1 MQILAMKSICPDFR
15 LAMRVV
21 RRYCSHGMVRCGEE
35 LVKYSHPS
43 VFRFLSASPTAR
55 MSQSIDL
62 GFGRSAAIWSNAH
75 DRMSYQRPN
84 GHTFSL
90 YLRGG
95 AGTRRLDG
103 NPAARGRPGVLCIMP
118 QEHSSEWEITDFS
131 QFAHLYVPD
140 DQMRR
145 MFAET
150 FDRDARLMA
159 LPEVTFAEAPA
170 LARRLR
176 QMTKAMVAGGHLQA
190 EEAMTQT
197 INDFFVD
204 PRYGGMR
211 PCAIT
216 GGLAPHVRR
225 RSLEYIEAHLDE
237 TIRLQDLAA
246 IGQLSAFHFQRMFR
260 ASYGVSP
267 HGWVA
272 HRRVERAKSML
283 CGTDSI
289 AEIASACG
297 FSSQSHMTRAFKLGT
312 GVTPSVY
319 RQR

>member
-1 MQILAMKSICPDFR
+1 
-15 LAMRVV
+15 
-21 RRYCSHGMVRCGEE
+21 
-35 LVKYSHPS
+35 
-43 VFRFLSASPTAR
+43 
-55 MSQSIDL
+55 
-62 GFGRSAAIWSNAH
+62 
-75 DRMSYQRPN
+75 MSYERPD

-90 YLRGG
+90 YLKGG

-103 NPAARGRPGVLCIMP
+103 GPAARGRPGALCIMP
-118 QEHSSEWEITDFS
+118 QGHSSEWEITDPFE
-131 QFAHLYVPD
+131 FVHLYVPD

-150 FDRDARLMA
+150 FDRDSRLMV
-159 LPEVTFAEAPA
+159 LPEVTFADAPA
-170 LARRLR
+170 LARALG
-176 QMTKAMVAGGHLQA
+176 QMTKAMSAGGHLLA
-190 EEAMTQT
+190 EEAMTRA
-197 INDFFVD
+197 INDLFVD

-211 PCAIT
+211 PCAIS

-225 RSLEYIEAHLDE
+225 RTLEYIEAHLDE

-283 CGTDSI
+283 SGMDPI

-312 GVTPSVY
+312 GITPSAY
-319 RQR
+319 RQRQ

>member
-1 MQILAMKSICPDFR
+1 M
-15 LAMRVV
+15 
-21 RRYCSHGMVRCGEE
+21 CGEE
-35 LVKYSHPS
+35 LVKDSRLS

-75 DRMSYQRPN
+75 DRMSYERPN

-103 NPAARGRPGVLCIMP
+103 ILGARGRPGVLCIMP

-131 QFAHLYVPD
+131 EFVHLYVPD

-150 FDRDARLMA
+150 FDRDSRLMA
-159 LPEVTFAEAPA
+159 LPELTFADAPA
-170 LARRLR
+170 LAHTLRR
-176 QMTKAMVAGGHLQA
+176 MTKAMLTGGHLLA
-190 EEAMTQT
+190 EEAMTQA

-204 PRYGGMR
+204 PRYGAMR
-211 PCAIT
+211 PCVIS

-225 RSLEYIEAHLDE
+225 RSLEYIEAHLGE

-283 CGTDSI
+283 SGMDPI
-289 AEIASACG
+289 AQIASACG

-312 GVTPSVY
+312 GVTPSAY
-319 RQR
+319 RQRQ

>member
-1 MQILAMKSICPDFR
+1 MKSICPDFL

-21 RRYCSHGMVRCGEE
+21 DQYCSQGVARHGEV
-35 LVKYSHPS
+35 LVKDSRLS
-43 VFRFLSASPTAR
+43 VFRFLSASPNAR

-62 GFGRSAAIWSNAH
+62 GFGRSAAIWNNAH
-75 DRMSYQRPN
+75 DRMSYERPN

-103 NPAARGRPGVLCIMP
+103 SPVRGRPGVLCIMP
-118 QEHSSEWEITDFS
+118 QGHSSEWEITDF
-131 QFAHLYVPD
+131 FEFVHLYVPD

-145 MFAET
+145 MFSET

-170 LARRLR
+170 LAHTLR
-176 QMTKAMVAGGHLQA
+176 QMTKAMLAGGHLLA
-190 EEAMTQT
+190 EEAMTQA
-197 INDFFVD
+197 INDLFVD
-204 PRYGGMR
+204 PRFGGMR
-211 PCAIT
+211 PCAIS

-225 RSLEYIEAHLDE
+225 RILEYIEAHLGE
-237 TIRLQDLAA
+237 TIRLQDLAT

-283 CGTDSI
+283 CGMDPI
-289 AEIASACG
+289 AQIASACG

-312 GVTPSVY
+312 GVTPSAY
-319 RQR
+319 RQRQ

>member
-1 MQILAMKSICPDFR
+1 
-15 LAMRVV
+15 
-21 RRYCSHGMVRCGEE
+21 
-35 LVKYSHPS
+35 
-43 VFRFLSASPTAR
+43 
-55 MSQSIDL
+55 
-62 GFGRSAAIWSNAH
+62 
-75 DRMSYQRPN
+75 MSYERPD

-90 YLRGG
+90 YLKGG

-103 NPAARGRPGVLCIMP
+103 RPARGRPGALCIMP
-118 QEHSSEWEITDFS
+118 QGHSSEWEITDPFE
-131 QFAHLYVPD
+131 FVHLYIPD

-159 LPEVTFAEAPA
+159 LPEVTFEDAPA
-170 LARRLR
+170 LARALQ
-176 QMTKAMVAGGHLQA
+176 QMTKAMLADGHLLA
-190 EEAMTQT
+190 EEAMTQA
-197 INDFFVD
+197 INDFLVD

-211 PCAIT
+211 PCAVS

-225 RSLEYIEAHLDE
+225 RSLEYIEAHLDG

-246 IGQLSAFHFQRMFR
+246 IAQLSAFHFQRMFR

-283 CGTDSI
+283 CGNEPI
-289 AEIASACG
+289 AQIASACG

-312 GVTPSVY
+312 GVTPSAY
-319 RQR
+319 RQHQ